1 MKNDNLKTLQKII
14 KEERYKFLQEQQK
27 DVLKIDMVLRYEK
40 DFSFY
45 GNVLNQIKAIKGI
58 TIARADEM
66 GVVDVYPDKK
76 QLILHLKFIPD
87 RPILQYAH
95 YLKNEFKHIRDSN
108 GERILSVRL
117 VGFPK
122 KVS

>member
-1 MKNDNLKTLQKII
+1 MI
-14 KEERYKFLQEQQK
+14 
-27 DVLKIDMVLRYEK
+27 LRYEK

-45 GNVLNQIKAIKGI
+45 GNVLSQIRAIKGI

-95 YLKNEFKHIRDSN
+95 YLKAEFKRIRDST
-108 GERILSVRL
+108 GEKILSVRL
-117 VGFPK
+117 AGFPK
-122 KVS
+122 RIS